1 MNGNGR
7 GHAPANPPAP
17 AFVGKNP
24 SAIEIDIATKS
35 VLVGR
40 TEPGVG
46 GAGVRSVAPRNLT
59 AQIIIIILG
68 GIAFL
73 YFARAVVLPLVSAII
88 AGMAL
93 KPIISGLSRCHVPR
107 AIGAAIVLG
116 LFAAMVSSGI
126 LYLGHP
132 AVAWM
137 NDAPNH
143 VVELR
148 ERVQKIFRPAAR
160 ISEVAAA
167 VNNLGTPEEQKKAT
181 PVEVRDGHGTSA
193 FINWTWALLAGIGET
208 LVLLFLLLSS
218 GDMFLQKL
226 VRIMPSLHDKREAV
240 KLSHEIQQNI
250 STYLFSV
257 SLINLGFGTAVGAG
271 LFFLGVPNPAMWGMV
286 AALLNYIPY
295 FGPIAGIIL
304 AGVVGIL
311 SFNTITREL
320 APAFWYLL
328 LHLLEANLVTPILLG
343 RRFTL
348 NPVVIFISLIFWTWL
363 WGIPG
368 ALLSVPML
376 IFFKAVCDRV
386 PSLAPIS
393 ELLVD

>member
-1 MNGNGR
+1 MNGHADS
-7 GHAPANPPAP
+7 HAPAR
-17 AFVGKNP
+17 AFVGEHS

-35 VLVGR
+35 VLAGK
-40 TEPGVG
+40 TEPGIG
-46 GAGVRSVAPRNLT
+46 GPGAGVRHGASKNLT
-59 AQIIIIILG
+59 AQIILIALG
-68 GIAFL
+68 GVAFL
-73 YFARAVVLPLVSAII
+73 YFARAVVLPLVAAII

-93 KPIISGLSRCHVPR
+93 KPIIKGLSRCHVPR
-107 AIGAAIVLG
+107 ALGAAVVLG
-116 LFAAMVSSGI
+116 LFVTMVSFGI

-137 NDAPNH
+137 NDASNH
-143 VVELR
+143 MVEVR
-148 ERVQKIFRPAAR
+148 QRVQTIFRPAAR

-226 VRIMPSLHDKREAV
+226 VRILPSLHDKREAV

-271 LFFLGVPNPAMWGMV
+271 FFFLGVPNPAMWGMV

-311 SFNTITREL
+311 SFNTIPGEL
-320 APAFWYLL
+320 EPALWYLL

-368 ALLSVPML
+368 ALLSVPIL

-393 ELLVD
+393 EILVN